1 VAWILDLDGVVWLS
15 ERPIPGSPEAVAA
28 LREAGHR
35 VMFLTNNAGPRVA
48 DLVEKLEGMGIPA
61 QSDEVVTSAQ
71 AAASMLEPGGTA
83 LLCAGP
89 GVREALEARGIEVV
103 LDGDA
108 DAVVVGFHRDFDY
121 ERLTAAFLAV
131 HHGARLVGTND
142 DTTYPTPD
150 GPIPGGGAILA
161 AVAAAAGVE
170 PEVAGK
176 PYAPMADLLAAR
188 LAGPNLGGDAEGSIL
203 VGDRPSTDGLMARRL
218 GLPFALVLSGVTAE
232 EEVSADDRPDHVV
245 ADLATLVRQ
254 ELGLDPDEAAPQE
267 SAPQE
272 SAPQESA

>member
-1 VAWILDLDGVVWLS
+1 MAWILDLDGVVWLS
-15 ERPIPGSPEAVAA
+15 EEPIPGSPEAVAD

-35 VMFLTNNAGPRVA
+35 VMFLTNNAGPRVS
-48 DLVEKLEGMGIPA
+48 DLVDKLRGLGIPA
-61 QSDEVVTSAQ
+61 EPDEVVTSAQ
-71 AAASMLEPGGTA
+71 AAASMLEPGSTA

-89 GVREALEARGIEVV
+89 GVREALEARGVKVV
-103 LDGDA
+103 REGDA

-121 ERLTAAFLAV
+121 DRLTTAFLAV
-131 HHGARLVGTND
+131 HHGARLIGTND

-161 AVAAAAGVE
+161 AVAAAAGIE

-188 LAGPNLGGDAEGSIL
+188 LEGPDRGGGGQGSIL

-232 EEVSADDRPDHVV
+232 EAVPEDDPPDYVMP
-245 ADLATLVRQ
+245 DLATLVAQ
-254 ELGLDPDEAAPQE
+254 LLADPGELGDQE
-267 SAPQE
+267 SA
-272 SAPQESA
+272 